1 MPKLSDTQLVILS
14 AAARR
19 QDSAVLPLPRS
30 LKVNKAVATTV
41 LKSLLKKGLL
51 KERPAA
57 ADAAHW
63 QETRD
68 GGRTALVITDTGLQA
83 IGVDVDRK
91 TSKQSSSTKPKGG
104 TSPAAVNEPHWRKS
118 KDGGRR
124 ALVITEDGLQAI
136 GVDADK
142 KTSKQSRSAKQKP
155 KQRSLRAERKP
166 CVAKPSPAA
175 VRPGTKQAL
184 LIDLLKRKKGAT
196 IDEAIEATGWQP
208 HSVRGA
214 ISGALKKK
222 LGLAVTS
229 ERVEKRGRV
238 YRIVERG

>member
-19 QDSAVLPLPRS
+19 KDGAVLPLPRS
-30 LKVNKAVATTV
+30 LKVNKAAATTV
-41 LKSLLKKGLL
+41 LKSLLKKGLVA
-51 KERPAA
+51 ERPAT

-63 QETRD
+63 RKTR
-68 GGRTALVITDTGLQA
+68 GGERTALVIADAGLQA

-91 TSKQSSSTKPKGG
+91 TSKQSRSTKVRPKKRSRGAEPKSAAKPKGR
-104 TSPAAVNEPHWRKS
+104 TSPP
-118 KDGGRR
+118 
-124 ALVITEDGLQAI
+124 
-136 GVDADK
+136 
-142 KTSKQSRSAKQKP
+142 
-155 KQRSLRAERKP
+155 
-166 CVAKPSPAA
+166 A

-196 IDEAIEATGWQP
+196 IDEAVAATGWQP

-222 LGLAVTS
+222 LGLT
-229 ERVEKRGRV
+229 VENKVVEDRGRV
-238 YRIVERG
+238 YRIVGRQNGGCSWFSK

>member
-1 MPKLSDTQLVILS
+1 MPKLTDTQLVILS

-19 QDSAVLPLPRS
+19 QDRAVLPLPKS
-30 LKVNKAVATTV
+30 LKAPKAAATTV
-41 LKSLLKKGLL
+41 LKNLLKKGLVA
-51 KERPAA
+51 ER
-57 ADAAHW
+57 
-63 QETRD
+63 
-68 GGRTALVITDTGLQA
+68 
-83 IGVDVDRK
+83 
-91 TSKQSSSTKPKGG
+91 
-104 TSPAAVNEPHWRKS
+104 PAAVNESHWRKS

-142 KTSKQSRSAKQKP
+142 KTSTQSRSAKQKP
-155 KQRSLRAERKP
+155 KQRSRRAEH
-166 CVAKPSPAA
+166 KPSGSKPNGRTSLAA

-229 ERVEKRGRV
+229 EKPGEGPRR
-238 YRIVERG
+238 YRIVAPQS

>member
-1 MPKLSDTQLVILS
+1 MPKLSDSQLVILS

-19 QDSAVLPLPRS
+19 QDGAVLPLPRS
-30 LKVNKAVATTV
+30 LKVNKAAATTV
-41 LKSLLKKGLL
+41 LKSLLKKGLVT
-51 KERPAA
+51 ERPAA

-63 QETRD
+63 RETRD
-68 GGRTALVITDTGLQA
+68 GGRMALAIADAGLQA
-83 IGVDVDRK
+83 IGVDVERK
-91 TSKQSSSTKPKGG
+91 TSKQSPSTKPQQIK
-104 TSPAAVNEPHWRKS
+104 R
-118 KDGGRR
+118 
-124 ALVITEDGLQAI
+124 
-136 GVDADK
+136 
-142 KTSKQSRSAKQKP
+142 SR
-155 KQRSLRAERKP
+155 RAERKP
-166 CVAKPSPAA
+166 SGARPKGRTLPPT

-196 IDEAIEATGWQP
+196 IAEIVAATGWQP

-229 ERVEKRGRV
+229 ERVDGRGRT